1 MLQSTKQKK
10 LIIILILIVTLP
22 LLLLAWQG
30 WKIQQDNKQLNSARF
45 DSLVSARLS
54 QVDTI
59 IQSYFEEMQIKWGLQ
74 IQQWNLSNDQIR
86 KRIDDNG
93 NIRQIFVIDAQNKR
107 QFPPRNAAVTQIRN
121 KPLLID

>member
-1 MLQSTKQKK
+1 MLQGTSQKK
-10 LIIILILIVTLP
+10 LITILGLIVVLP

-30 WKIQQDNKQLNSARF
+30 WKINQDNKQLNSARF

-74 IQQWNLSNDQIR
+74 IQQWNLSNNEIR

-93 NIRQIFVIDAQNKR
+93 KIRQIFVIDARKQTTI
-107 QFPPRNAAVTQIRN
+107 PT
-121 KPLLID
+121 